1 MQNHLEIQLGAAM
14 SYLNDVQ
21 ETKVFLALAAWR
33 SYERLQ
39 RETDFWENLVEQR
52 TANLSDEERKEFF
65 MKRTGRGRAAAKA
78 GFGPLF
84 QRPLA
89 PR

>member
-1 MQNHLEIQLGAAM
+1 M
-14 SYLNDVQ
+14 
-21 ETKVFLALAAWR
+21 FLALAAWR

-39 RETDFWENLVEQR
+39 READFWENLVEQR
-52 TANLSDEERKEFF
+52 TANLSEEERQEFF
-65 MKRTGRGRAAAKA
+65 MKRTGRGTDAAKS
-78 GFGPLF
+78 GFDFLF

>member
-1 MQNHLEIQLGAAM
+1 MQDHLEILLGAPM

-33 SYERLQ
+33 SYERLR
-39 RETDFWENLVEQR
+39 READFWENLVEQR
-52 TANLSDEERKEFF
+52 TANLSEEERKEFF
-65 MKRTGRGRAAAKA
+65 TQRSSREQASAKS
-78 GFGPLF
+78 GFGFLF
-84 QRPLA
+84 QRPIR

>member
-1 MQNHLEIQLGAAM
+1 M
-14 SYLNDVQ
+14 SYLNDVR

-52 TANLSDEERKEFF
+52 TANLSDEERKEFL
-65 MKRTGRGRAAAKA
+65 MKRTGRGQTAAKS

-84 QRPLA
+84 QRPVA